1 MGFFKRTM
9 GLDFVDVVIHVAV
22 TGFLAGIAD
31 VAAST
36 TTNDQDFGV
45 MVVFAL
51 STVVFGFRRHH
62 ALRHAKQFPETT
74 GEVAALRVEELEMRM
89 ADLEQGQLR
98 MQELEDR
105 LDFAERMLMQQREV
119 RQLSPREEA

>member
-1 MGFFKRTM
+1 MRVQ
-9 GLDFVDVVIHVAV
+9 LQESH
-22 TGFLAGIAD
+22 FLAQRHELLG
-31 VAAST
+31 
-36 TTNDQDFGV
+36 
-45 MVVFAL
+45 
-51 STVVFGFRRHH
+51 RR
-62 ALRHAKQFPETT
+62 LQTPAKQFPETT

-89 ADLEQGQLR
+89 AELEQGQLR

>member
-1 MGFFKRTM
+1 
-9 GLDFVDVVIHVAV
+9 VVA

-31 VAAST
+31 AAAT
-36 TTNDQDFGV
+36 TSGDFGV
-45 MVVFAL
+45 MVVFAV
-51 STVVFGFRRHH
+51 STVVLGIRRHH
-62 ALRHAKQFPETT
+62 SLRYAKQFPETT

-89 ADLEQGQLR
+89 AELEQGQLR

>member
-22 TGFLAGIAD
+22 TGFLAGVAD

-36 TTNDQDFGV
+36 TTNDEGFV
-45 MVVFAL
+45 MIVFAV

-62 ALRHAKQFPETT
+62 ALRHAKETPETT

-89 ADLEQGQLR
+89 AELEQGQLR

>member
-22 TGFLAGIAD
+22 TGFLAGVAD

-36 TTNDQDFGV
+36 TTNDEGFV
-45 MVVFAL
+45 MIVFAV

-89 ADLEQGQLR
+89 AELEQGQLR

>member
-1 MGFFKRTM
+1 VGFFKRTM

-22 TGFLAGIAD
+22 TGFLAGVAD

-36 TTNDQDFGV
+36 TTNDEGFV
-45 MVVFAL
+45 MIVFAV

-62 ALRHAKQFPETT
+62 ALRHAKETPETT

-89 ADLEQGQLR
+89 AELEQGQLR